1 MLRAFVPRGLRPMLM
16 ALRLRYAIARLAS
29 TPPDRAP
36 SERML
41 GLLQRAWGNEGFAA
55 KTDYLRTVV
64 AAALATSGPIL
75 ECGSGVTTLLLAA
88 LAGRRGVEVWALE
101 HLPEWRAKVARAV
114 RGFPRTQVV
123 DARLRPYGD
132 FDWYEIPP
140 ALLPERFALVVCD
153 GPPGTTRGGRYGLLP
168 VLGDRLHGAIV
179 ILDDAHRPH
188 EREIIARWQREA
200 GVDYR
205 AAGTFAILG
214 VPGHAAKSLIPSGV
228 QKVATLRER
237 LPYER
242 VISHLEQLAAD
253 AIARQKR
260 SGDGVQASR

>member
-1 MLRAFVPRGLRPMLM
+1 MLI

-41 GLLQRAWGNEGFAA
+41 ALLQRAWGNHGFAA

-64 AAALATSGPIL
+64 AAVLTTSGPIL
-75 ECGSGVTTLLLAA
+75 ECGSGLTTLLLAA
-88 LAGRRGVEVWALE
+88 LAGRRGVPVWALE

-114 RGFPRTQVV
+114 RGFPHTRVV
-123 DARLRPYGD
+123 DAPLRPYGE
-132 FDWYEIPP
+132 FDWYDVTP
-140 ALLPERFALVVCD
+140 ALLPERFALVICD

-179 ILDDAHRPH
+179 ILDDAHRSD
-188 EREIIARWQREA
+188 ERDIIARWKREA
-200 GVDYR
+200 GVDFR
-205 AAGTFAILG
+205 VAGTFAILG
-214 VPGHAAKSLIPSGV
+214 VPGHVAAPLIASGMA
-228 QKVATLRER
+228 KASALRER
-237 LPYER
+237 LPYEH
-242 VISHLEQLAAD
+242 VMSHLEQLAAD

-260 SGDGVQASR
+260 NGDSVEASR